1 MDVMRMGSGP
11 VLALTTTLTMLSRF
25 PGGKRRA
32 AVCGGG
38 SSAMACLI
46 GFVILLGLSIP
57 LRAQERPVIIA
68 NDVRSEFISDNANPE
83 FVIRGL
89 KIAGPFDSIDVVL
102 HPSAIRSQST
112 QQRYKPVLTGVT
124 HDDGGSVFIA
134 MKLTG
139 RELPLPDSVR
149 GAVILS
155 VRALLRLP
163 TGPYVTSTERLTVP
177 IANEPL
183 PKGVI
188 LTHAMKVVPIT
199 NQNDP
204 EIVVRG
210 ITLRAPK
217 ADSVDGLPDIRPME
231 YGVEAS
237 VSSASIRDMQTN
249 TAFGASVVDVKS
261 TSGQEYQ
268 VRLKL
273 TGGKFPLS
281 RGQVKGTIQLDVKAV
296 TRSRGQRSVRSKI
309 VPISVSN

>member
-1 MDVMRMGSGP
+1 MRMGSGA
-11 VLALTTTLTMLSRF
+11 VLAPTTTLTTVLRF
-25 PGGKRRA
+25 PGGKRCAPVRE
-32 AVCGGG
+32 GG
-38 SSAMACLI
+38 SAAMACLI
-46 GFVILLGLSIP
+46 GLVILLGLSIP
-57 LRAQERPVIIA
+57 LRAQERPVIVA

-89 KIAGPFDSIDVVL
+89 KIAGPFDSIDVVV

-112 QQRYKPVLTGVT
+112 LQRYKPVLRGVT
-124 HDDGGSVFIA
+124 HDGDGAVLIA

-139 RELPLPDSVR
+139 KDLPLPDSVR

-163 TGPYVTSTERLTVP
+163 TGPYVTSTQRLTVP

-188 LTHAMKVVPIT
+188 LTHAMKVEPIT
-199 NQNDP
+199 DQNDP

-210 ITLRAPK
+210 LTLRSPK
-217 ADSVDGLPDIRPME
+217 ADSVDGLPDIRPMD

-249 TAFGASVVDVKS
+249 TTFGASVIDVKN
-261 TSGQEYQ
+261 TGGQEYQ

-273 TGGKFPLS
+273 TGGRFPLS

-296 TRSRGQRSVRSKI
+296 TRSRGQRSMRSKI

>member
-11 VLALTTTLTMLSRF
+11 VLPPTTVLTPPLRFFREKRGTTV
-25 PGGKRRA
+25 GGY
-32 AVCGGG
+32 G
-38 SSAMACLI
+38 SSVLMCLI
-46 GFVILLGLSIP
+46 GLIFLFGRAIP
-57 LRAQERPVIIA
+57 LQAQERPVIIA

-83 FVIRGL
+83 FIIRGL
-89 KIAGPFDSIDVVL
+89 KVAGPFDSIDVVI

-112 QQRYKPVLTGVT
+112 QQRYKPVLVGTT
-124 HDDGGSVFIA
+124 HDDNGAVSIT

-139 RELPLPDSVR
+139 KDLPLPDSVR

-163 TGPYVTSTERLTVP
+163 TGPYVTSTQRLTVP

-183 PKGVI
+183 PRGVV
-188 LTHAMKVVPIT
+188 LTNAMKVEPIT

-210 ITLRAPK
+210 IVLRAPN
-217 ADSVDGLPDIRPME
+217 ADSVDGMPDIRPME
-231 YGVEAS
+231 YGIEAS

-249 TAFGASVVDVKS
+249 VAYGASVIDVRN
-261 TSGQEYQ
+261 TGGQEYQ

-273 TGGKFPLS
+273 TGGRFPLS

-296 TRSRGQRSVRSKI
+296 TRSRGQRSVRSKV
-309 VPISVSN
+309 VPFSVSN

>member
-1 MDVMRMGSGP
+1 MRMGSGP
-11 VLALTTTLTMLSRF
+11 VLALMLTLTMPLRF
-25 PGGKRRA
+25 PDGKRGA
-32 AVCGGG
+32 AVRGGG
-38 SSAMACLI
+38 SAVMACLI
-46 GFVILLGLSIP
+46 GLVLLLGLFVP
-57 LRAQERPVIIA
+57 LRAQERPVIVV

-89 KIAGPFDSIDVVL
+89 KIAGPFDSIDVVI
-102 HPSAIRSQST
+102 HPSAIRSQTT

-124 HDDGGSVFIA
+124 HDDDGAVLIA

-139 RELPLPDSVR
+139 KELPLPDSVR

-188 LTHAMKVVPIT
+188 ITQAVRVGPIT
-199 NQNDP
+199 DQNDP

-210 ITLRAPK
+210 LMLRTPK

-237 VSSASIRDMQTN
+237 VSSASIRDMKTN
-249 TAFGASVVDVKS
+249 TAYGVSVVDVKN
-261 TSGQEYQ
+261 TGGQEYQ

-281 RGQVKGTIQLDVKAV
+281 KGQVKGGIQLDVKAV